1 MDVCLPGPV
10 DVLLVDSIH
19 SAADGVEVIRTSEGL
34 CRSSREQLSLS
45 VQPQHLRLWIPAS
58 RLTLENHFTH
68 GFSHVDNRPGD
79 GTKRTESLEVLK
91 VGHRLDMLMLACLA
105 KSWMYL
111 KNWIERWRRGLVNSY
126 ESYSWHIMHK

>member
-10 DVLLVDSIH
+10 DVLLVDSTGEGVTESLLHSH

-68 GFSHVDNRPGD
+68 VFSHVDNRPGD
-79 GTKRTESLEVLK
+79 GTKRTESLV
-91 VGHRLDMLMLACLA
+91 
-105 KSWMYL
+105 
-111 KNWIERWRRGLVNSY
+111 
-126 ESYSWHIMHK
+126 